1 MHFLEDFSNSLS
13 SASIVLCQRCY
24 CCAKGAIQG
33 YCCAKGA
40 IAVPKVLVKGIA
52 VPKVLLLCQRCY
64 CCAKDAIAVPKVLL
78 LCQRCYCC
86 AKGAIAVPKVL
97 FKDEHV
103 PLSYSVRAAA
113 GLCSD
118 TNHSSLGK
126 DHLVRL

>member
-78 LCQRCYCC
+78 LCQRCYSRMNMCLC
-86 AKGAIAVPKVL
+86 LILCGQLQVYALTLTTLHLARTT
-97 FKDEHV
+97 
-103 PLSYSVRAAA
+103 LSGYETPYKCTYS
-113 GLCSD
+113 L
-118 TNHSSLGK
+118 
-126 DHLVRL
+126 

>member
-24 CCAKGAIQG
+24 CCAKGASQG
-33 YCCAKGA
+33 YCCAKG
-40 IAVPKVLVKGIA
+40 
-52 VPKVLLLCQRCY
+52 
-64 CCAKDAIAVPKVLL
+64 AIAVPKVLL